1 MHQTLVNVQR
11 ALLHSEP
18 PQNITTAK
26 ESVDEALSIA
36 MHTMRTGIHTI
47 LGSNPGSFVLT
58 RDMFLNIPLI
68 AGWHAITQKQEH
80 LIHEN
85 LLHENQKRRQYDYV
99 PQQQVLEM
107 LETSSVRR
115 KN

>member
-1 MHQTLVNVQR
+1 MCTSTKNPQTNVVYERMHQTLVNVQR

-47 LGSNPGSFVLT
+47 LGS
-58 RDMFLNIPLI
+58 
-68 AGWHAITQKQEH
+68 
-80 LIHEN
+80 
-85 LLHENQKRRQYDYV
+85 
-99 PQQQVLEM
+99 
-107 LETSSVRR
+107 
-115 KN
+115 